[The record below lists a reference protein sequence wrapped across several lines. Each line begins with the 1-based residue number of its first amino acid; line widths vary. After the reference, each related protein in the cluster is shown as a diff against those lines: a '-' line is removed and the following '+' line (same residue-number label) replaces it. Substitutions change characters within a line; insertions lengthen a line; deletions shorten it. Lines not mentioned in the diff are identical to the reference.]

1 MIEIRGLYNT
11 ALCYTSALEEKAAE
25 QIRTVCD
32 QEEFAGCRIRIMPD
46 VHAGKG
52 CTIGTTMTISDKV
65 VPGMVGV
72 DIGCGMETVRL
83 AEREIDFAALDAL
96 IRREVPSGRNVRGG
110 EHLFNAEIDLSEL
123 RCAHSVSLDWAR
135 RSIGT
140 LGGGNHFIEI
150 DRAENG
156 ALYLVVHSG
165 SRYLGTQVCAY
176 YQEQGQ
182 LALRRGAQ
190 ERVNALIAEYR
201 AAGRQREIRSALKEL
216 DGERVKRIPK
226 DLAYVEGELFEDYI
240 HDMHITQRFA
250 ALNRKRDENGETPFA
265 DGEAAGPEET
275 EAPEETEIIEEE
287 YTGVHILAEESEPE
301 AEEPLPE
308 DLPEELIEEQP
319 EEPLPEPEPE
329 EEIAA
334 EPEPAVLP
342 EIDLD
347 ELDFSDLGLT
357 FTKKPAAP
365 VMPAAPEEEPEEEAG
380 ETPEEPAE
388 NEEPL
393 PLEPLYPEEVLP
405 DDEPRRIESADEIL
419 GALLADAAAELLPEE
434 EADKPAPPDAEE
446 PAGEP
451 ADGAAEETADEAP
464 AEPEP
469 EMPEPEEPDGAE
481 DVSEILPAEESFPE
495 EAEEAAEA
503 EEPAEEPEAEEEYEY
518 EEIETRRPV
527 SGGRAFAA
535 VVVTI
540 PMLAVWVLLFGLSL
554 ALGIVVLAIGAALLA
569 AGVYLTGYVFNGAIV
584 RMPDLLLTAGA
595 TLAAFALALLLL
607 WTGISIAVAGCTLT
621 VRLTRSIYRAILYP
635 KKEED
640 ADE

>member
-1 MIEIRGLYNT
+1 MNRKSFMAELRSLL
-11 ALCYTSALEEKAAE
+11 AFLDAAE
-25 QIRTVCD
+25 RDRVLNRYERMFDEAGPEGETTVVRCFGSPVRQVLQI
-32 QEEFAGCRIRIMPD
+32 
-46 VHAGKG
+46 
-52 CTIGTTMTISDKV
+52 
-65 VPGMVGV
+65 
-72 DIGCGMETVRL
+72 
-83 AEREIDFAALDAL
+83 EREY
-96 IRREVPSGRNVRGG
+96 REAV
-110 EHLFNAEIDLSEL
+110 A
-123 RCAHSVSLDWAR
+123 
-135 RSIGT
+135 
-140 LGGGNHFIEI
+140 
-150 DRAENG
+150 
-156 ALYLVVHSG
+156 
-165 SRYLGTQVCAY
+165 
-176 YQEQGQ
+176 
-182 LALRRGAQ
+182 
-190 ERVNALIAEYR
+190 
-201 AAGRQREIRSALKEL
+201 
-216 DGERVKRIPK
+216 
-226 DLAYVEGELFEDYI
+226 
-240 HDMHITQRFA
+240 
-250 ALNRKRDENGETPFA
+250 NGETPFA
-265 DGEAAGPEET
+265 DGEAAGLEET

-287 YTGVHILAEESEPE
+287 YTGAHIRAEESEPE

-308 DLPEELIEEQP
+308 DLPEELIEELP
-319 EEPLPEPEPE
+319 EELPEPEPE

-334 EPEPAVLP
+334 EP

-365 VMPAAPEEEPEEEAG
+365 EEEPEEEAG
-380 ETPEEPAE
+380 ETPDGPAE

-393 PLEPLYPEEVLP
+393 PLKPLYPEEVLP

-419 GALLADAAAELLPEE
+419 DALLADAAAELLPEE

-451 ADGAAEETADEAP
+451 ADVAAEETADEAP

-469 EMPEPEEPDGAE
+469 EMPEPEEPETPDGAE
-481 DVSEILPAEESFPE
+481 DVSELLPAEESFPE
-495 EAEEAAEA
+495 ETEEAAEA

-554 ALGIVVLAIGAALLA
+554 ALGIAVLGIGAALLA

-635 KKEED
+635 KKGED

>member
-1 MIEIRGLYNT
+1 MNRKSFMAELRSLL
-11 ALCYTSALEEKAAE
+11 AFLDAAE
-25 QIRTVCD
+25 RDRVLNRYERMFDEAGPEGETTVVRCFGSPVRQVLQI
-32 QEEFAGCRIRIMPD
+32 
-46 VHAGKG
+46 
-52 CTIGTTMTISDKV
+52 
-65 VPGMVGV
+65 
-72 DIGCGMETVRL
+72 
-83 AEREIDFAALDAL
+83 EREY
-96 IRREVPSGRNVRGG
+96 REAV
-110 EHLFNAEIDLSEL
+110 A
-123 RCAHSVSLDWAR
+123 
-135 RSIGT
+135 
-140 LGGGNHFIEI
+140 
-150 DRAENG
+150 
-156 ALYLVVHSG
+156 
-165 SRYLGTQVCAY
+165 
-176 YQEQGQ
+176 
-182 LALRRGAQ
+182 
-190 ERVNALIAEYR
+190 
-201 AAGRQREIRSALKEL
+201 
-216 DGERVKRIPK
+216 
-226 DLAYVEGELFEDYI
+226 
-240 HDMHITQRFA
+240 
-250 ALNRKRDENGETPFA
+250 NGETPFA

-287 YTGVHILAEESEPE
+287 YTGAHILAEESEPE

-319 EEPLPEPEPE
+319 EELPEPEPE

-365 VMPAAPEEEPEEEAG
+365 VMPAAPEEEPEEETG
-380 ETPEEPAE
+380 ETPDGPAE
-388 NEEPL
+388 DEEPL
-393 PLEPLYPEEVLP
+393 PLEPLYPEEILP

-464 AEPEP
+464 AEPGP
-469 EMPEPEEPDGAE
+469 EMPEPEEPETPDGAE
-481 DVSEILPAEESFPE
+481 DVSENLPAEESFPE
-495 EAEEAAEA
+495 EAEEA

-554 ALGIVVLAIGAALLA
+554 ALGIAVLGIGAALLA

-635 KKEED
+635 KKGED

>member
-1 MIEIRGLYNT
+1 MNRKSFMAELRSLL
-11 ALCYTSALEEKAAE
+11 AFLDAAE
-25 QIRTVCD
+25 RDRVLNRYERMFDEAGPEGETTVVRCFGSPVRQVLQI
-32 QEEFAGCRIRIMPD
+32 
-46 VHAGKG
+46 
-52 CTIGTTMTISDKV
+52 
-65 VPGMVGV
+65 
-72 DIGCGMETVRL
+72 
-83 AEREIDFAALDAL
+83 EREY
-96 IRREVPSGRNVRGG
+96 REAV
-110 EHLFNAEIDLSEL
+110 A
-123 RCAHSVSLDWAR
+123 
-135 RSIGT
+135 
-140 LGGGNHFIEI
+140 
-150 DRAENG
+150 
-156 ALYLVVHSG
+156 
-165 SRYLGTQVCAY
+165 
-176 YQEQGQ
+176 
-182 LALRRGAQ
+182 
-190 ERVNALIAEYR
+190 
-201 AAGRQREIRSALKEL
+201 
-216 DGERVKRIPK
+216 
-226 DLAYVEGELFEDYI
+226 
-240 HDMHITQRFA
+240 
-250 ALNRKRDENGETPFA
+250 NGETPFA

-287 YTGVHILAEESEPE
+287 YTGAHILAEESEPE
-301 AEEPLPE
+301 AEEP
-308 DLPEELIEEQP
+308 LPEELIEEQP

-365 VMPAAPEEEPEEEAG
+365 EEEPEEEAG
-380 ETPEEPAE
+380 ETPDGPAE
-388 NEEPL
+388 DEEPL

-419 GALLADAAAELLPEE
+419 DALLADAAAELLPEE
-434 EADKPAPPDAEE
+434 EADKPAHPDAEE

-469 EMPEPEEPDGAE
+469 EMPEPEEPETPDGAE
-481 DVSEILPAEESFPE
+481 DVSENLPAEESFPE

-554 ALGIVVLAIGAALLA
+554 ALGIAVLGIGAVLLA

-635 KKEED
+635 KKGED

>member
-1 MIEIRGLYNT
+1 
-11 ALCYTSALEEKAAE
+11 
-25 QIRTVCD
+25 
-32 QEEFAGCRIRIMPD
+32 
-46 VHAGKG
+46 
-52 CTIGTTMTISDKV
+52 MTNCNS
-65 VPGMVGV
+65 
-72 DIGCGMETVRL
+72 TN
-83 AEREIDFAALDAL
+83 
-96 IRREVPSGRNVRGG
+96 GR
-110 EHLFNAEIDLSEL
+110 
-123 RCAHSVSLDWAR
+123 CP
-135 RSIGT
+135 T
-140 LGGGNHFIEI
+140 
-150 DRAENG
+150 
-156 ALYLVVHSG
+156 
-165 SRYLGTQVCAY
+165 
-176 YQEQGQ
+176 
-182 LALRRGAQ
+182 
-190 ERVNALIAEYR
+190 
-201 AAGRQREIRSALKEL
+201 
-216 DGERVKRIPK
+216 
-226 DLAYVEGELFEDYI
+226 
-240 HDMHITQRFA
+240 
-250 ALNRKRDENGETPFA
+250 LNRKSFMAELRSLLAFLDAAERDRVLNRYERMFDEAGPEGETTVVRCFGSPVRQVLQIEREYREAVANGETPFA

-287 YTGVHILAEESEPE
+287 YTGAHILAEESEPE

-319 EEPLPEPEPE
+319 EELPEPEPE

-365 VMPAAPEEEPEEEAG
+365 VMPAAPEEEPEEETG
-380 ETPEEPAE
+380 ETPDGPAE
-388 NEEPL
+388 DEEPL
-393 PLEPLYPEEVLP
+393 PLEPLYPEEILP

-469 EMPEPEEPDGAE
+469 EMPEPEEPETPDGAE
-481 DVSEILPAEESFPE
+481 DVSENLPAEESFPE
-495 EAEEAAEA
+495 EAEEA

-554 ALGIVVLAIGAALLA
+554 ALGIAVLGIGAALLA

-584 RMPDLLLTAGA
+584 RMPDILLTAGA

-635 KKEED
+635 KKGED

>member
-1 MIEIRGLYNT
+1 
-11 ALCYTSALEEKAAE
+11 
-25 QIRTVCD
+25 
-32 QEEFAGCRIRIMPD
+32 
-46 VHAGKG
+46 
-52 CTIGTTMTISDKV
+52 MTNCNS
-65 VPGMVGV
+65 
-72 DIGCGMETVRL
+72 TN
-83 AEREIDFAALDAL
+83 
-96 IRREVPSGRNVRGG
+96 GR
-110 EHLFNAEIDLSEL
+110 
-123 RCAHSVSLDWAR
+123 CP
-135 RSIGT
+135 T
-140 LGGGNHFIEI
+140 
-150 DRAENG
+150 
-156 ALYLVVHSG
+156 
-165 SRYLGTQVCAY
+165 
-176 YQEQGQ
+176 
-182 LALRRGAQ
+182 
-190 ERVNALIAEYR
+190 
-201 AAGRQREIRSALKEL
+201 
-216 DGERVKRIPK
+216 
-226 DLAYVEGELFEDYI
+226 
-240 HDMHITQRFA
+240 
-250 ALNRKRDENGETPFA
+250 LNRKSFMAELRSLLAFLDAAERDRVLNRYERMFDEAGPEGETTVVRCFGSPVRQVLQIEREYREAVANGETPFA

-287 YTGVHILAEESEPE
+287 YTGAHIRAEESEPE

-308 DLPEELIEEQP
+308 DLPEELIEE
-319 EEPLPEPEPE
+319 LPEPEPE

-334 EPEPAVLP
+334 EP

-419 GALLADAAAELLPEE
+419 DALLADASAELLPEE

-464 AEPEP
+464 AESEP
-469 EMPEPEEPDGAE
+469 EMPESEEPEEPETPDGAE
-481 DVSEILPAEESFPE
+481 DVSEILPEEESFPE
-495 EAEEAAEA
+495 EEEEAAEA

-540 PMLAVWVLLFGLSL
+540 PMLAVWVLLFGLSF
-554 ALGIVVLAIGAALLA
+554 ALGIAVLGIGAVLLA

-635 KKEED
+635 KKGED

>member
-1 MIEIRGLYNT
+1 MNRKSFMAELRSLL
-11 ALCYTSALEEKAAE
+11 AFLDAAE
-25 QIRTVCD
+25 RDRVLNRYERMFDEAGPEGETTVVRCFGSPVRQVLQI
-32 QEEFAGCRIRIMPD
+32 
-46 VHAGKG
+46 
-52 CTIGTTMTISDKV
+52 
-65 VPGMVGV
+65 
-72 DIGCGMETVRL
+72 
-83 AEREIDFAALDAL
+83 EREY
-96 IRREVPSGRNVRGG
+96 REAV
-110 EHLFNAEIDLSEL
+110 A
-123 RCAHSVSLDWAR
+123 
-135 RSIGT
+135 
-140 LGGGNHFIEI
+140 
-150 DRAENG
+150 
-156 ALYLVVHSG
+156 
-165 SRYLGTQVCAY
+165 
-176 YQEQGQ
+176 
-182 LALRRGAQ
+182 
-190 ERVNALIAEYR
+190 
-201 AAGRQREIRSALKEL
+201 
-216 DGERVKRIPK
+216 
-226 DLAYVEGELFEDYI
+226 
-240 HDMHITQRFA
+240 
-250 ALNRKRDENGETPFA
+250 NGETPFA

-287 YTGVHILAEESEPE
+287 YTGAHIRAEESEPE

-319 EEPLPEPEPE
+319 EELPEPEPE

-334 EPEPAVLP
+334 EP

-419 GALLADAAAELLPEE
+419 DALLADAAAELLPEE

-451 ADGAAEETADEAP
+451 ADVAAEETADEAP

-469 EMPEPEEPDGAE
+469 EMPEPEEPEEPETPDGAE
-481 DVSEILPAEESFPE
+481 DVSEILPEEESFPE

-554 ALGIVVLAIGAALLA
+554 ALGIAVLGIGAALLA

-635 KKEED
+635 KKGED

>member
-1 MIEIRGLYNT
+1 
-11 ALCYTSALEEKAAE
+11 
-25 QIRTVCD
+25 
-32 QEEFAGCRIRIMPD
+32 
-46 VHAGKG
+46 
-52 CTIGTTMTISDKV
+52 MTNCNS
-65 VPGMVGV
+65 
-72 DIGCGMETVRL
+72 TN
-83 AEREIDFAALDAL
+83 
-96 IRREVPSGRNVRGG
+96 GR
-110 EHLFNAEIDLSEL
+110 
-123 RCAHSVSLDWAR
+123 CP
-135 RSIGT
+135 T
-140 LGGGNHFIEI
+140 
-150 DRAENG
+150 
-156 ALYLVVHSG
+156 
-165 SRYLGTQVCAY
+165 
-176 YQEQGQ
+176 
-182 LALRRGAQ
+182 
-190 ERVNALIAEYR
+190 
-201 AAGRQREIRSALKEL
+201 
-216 DGERVKRIPK
+216 
-226 DLAYVEGELFEDYI
+226 
-240 HDMHITQRFA
+240 
-250 ALNRKRDENGETPFA
+250 LNRKSFMAELRSLLAFLDAAERDRVLNRYERMFDEAGPEGETTVVRCFGSPVRQVLQIEREYREAVANGETPFA

-287 YTGVHILAEESEPE
+287 YTGAHIRAEESEPE

-308 DLPEELIEEQP
+308 DLPEELIEELP
-319 EEPLPEPEPE
+319 EELPEPEPE

-334 EPEPAVLP
+334 EP

-380 ETPEEPAE
+380 ETPDGPAE
-388 NEEPL
+388 DEEPL
-393 PLEPLYPEEVLP
+393 PLEPLHPEEV
-405 DDEPRRIESADEIL
+405 
-419 GALLADAAAELLPEE
+419 LPEE
-434 EADKPAPPDAEE
+434 EADKPAHPDAEEPAGE

>member
-1 MIEIRGLYNT
+1 MAELRSLL
-11 ALCYTSALEEKAAE
+11 AFLDAAE
-25 QIRTVCD
+25 RDRVLNRYERMFDEAGPEGETTVVRCFGSPVRQVLQI
-32 QEEFAGCRIRIMPD
+32 
-46 VHAGKG
+46 
-52 CTIGTTMTISDKV
+52 
-65 VPGMVGV
+65 
-72 DIGCGMETVRL
+72 
-83 AEREIDFAALDAL
+83 EREY
-96 IRREVPSGRNVRGG
+96 REAV
-110 EHLFNAEIDLSEL
+110 A
-123 RCAHSVSLDWAR
+123 
-135 RSIGT
+135 
-140 LGGGNHFIEI
+140 
-150 DRAENG
+150 
-156 ALYLVVHSG
+156 
-165 SRYLGTQVCAY
+165 
-176 YQEQGQ
+176 
-182 LALRRGAQ
+182 
-190 ERVNALIAEYR
+190 
-201 AAGRQREIRSALKEL
+201 
-216 DGERVKRIPK
+216 
-226 DLAYVEGELFEDYI
+226 
-240 HDMHITQRFA
+240 
-250 ALNRKRDENGETPFA
+250 NGETPFA

-287 YTGVHILAEESEPE
+287 YTGAHIRAEESEPE

-308 DLPEELIEEQP
+308 DLPEELIEELP
-319 EEPLPEPEPE
+319 EELPEPEPE

-365 VMPAAPEEEPEEEAG
+365 EEEPEEEAG
-380 ETPEEPAE
+380 ETPDGPAE
-388 NEEPL
+388 DEEPL

-419 GALLADAAAELLPEE
+419 DALLADAAAELLPEE
-434 EADKPAPPDAEE
+434 EADKPAHPDAEE

-469 EMPEPEEPDGAE
+469 EMPEPEEPETPDGAE
-481 DVSEILPAEESFPE
+481 DVSENLPAEESFPE

-554 ALGIVVLAIGAALLA
+554 ALGIAVLGIGAVLLA

-635 KKEED
+635 KKGED

>member
-1 MIEIRGLYNT
+1 
-11 ALCYTSALEEKAAE
+11 
-25 QIRTVCD
+25 
-32 QEEFAGCRIRIMPD
+32 
-46 VHAGKG
+46 
-52 CTIGTTMTISDKV
+52 MTNCNS
-65 VPGMVGV
+65 
-72 DIGCGMETVRL
+72 TN
-83 AEREIDFAALDAL
+83 
-96 IRREVPSGRNVRGG
+96 GR
-110 EHLFNAEIDLSEL
+110 
-123 RCAHSVSLDWAR
+123 CP
-135 RSIGT
+135 T
-140 LGGGNHFIEI
+140 
-150 DRAENG
+150 
-156 ALYLVVHSG
+156 
-165 SRYLGTQVCAY
+165 
-176 YQEQGQ
+176 
-182 LALRRGAQ
+182 
-190 ERVNALIAEYR
+190 
-201 AAGRQREIRSALKEL
+201 
-216 DGERVKRIPK
+216 
-226 DLAYVEGELFEDYI
+226 
-240 HDMHITQRFA
+240 
-250 ALNRKRDENGETPFA
+250 LNRKSFMAELRSLLAFLDAAERDRVLNRYERMFDEAGPEGETTVVRCFGSPVRQVLQIEREYREAVANGETPFA

-287 YTGVHILAEESEPE
+287 YTGAHIRAEESEPE

-308 DLPEELIEEQP
+308 DLPEELIEELP
-319 EEPLPEPEPE
+319 EELPEPEPE

-334 EPEPAVLP
+334 EP

-393 PLEPLYPEEVLP
+393 PLEPQYPEEVLP

-419 GALLADAAAELLPEE
+419 DALLADAAAELLPEE
-434 EADKPAPPDAEE
+434 EADKPAPLDAEE

-464 AEPEP
+464 AELEP
-469 EMPEPEEPDGAE
+469 EMPEPEEPETPDGAE
-481 DVSEILPAEESFPE
+481 DVSEIPPAEESFPE
-495 EAEEAAEA
+495 EEKEAAEA

-554 ALGIVVLAIGAALLA
+554 ALGIAVLGIGAALLA

-635 KKEED
+635 KKGED

>member
-1 MIEIRGLYNT
+1 MNRKSFMAELRSLL
-11 ALCYTSALEEKAAE
+11 AFLDAAE
-25 QIRTVCD
+25 RDRVLNRYERMFDEAGPEGETTVVRCFGSPVRQVLQI
-32 QEEFAGCRIRIMPD
+32 
-46 VHAGKG
+46 
-52 CTIGTTMTISDKV
+52 
-65 VPGMVGV
+65 
-72 DIGCGMETVRL
+72 
-83 AEREIDFAALDAL
+83 EREY
-96 IRREVPSGRNVRGG
+96 REAV
-110 EHLFNAEIDLSEL
+110 A
-123 RCAHSVSLDWAR
+123 
-135 RSIGT
+135 
-140 LGGGNHFIEI
+140 
-150 DRAENG
+150 
-156 ALYLVVHSG
+156 
-165 SRYLGTQVCAY
+165 
-176 YQEQGQ
+176 
-182 LALRRGAQ
+182 
-190 ERVNALIAEYR
+190 
-201 AAGRQREIRSALKEL
+201 
-216 DGERVKRIPK
+216 
-226 DLAYVEGELFEDYI
+226 
-240 HDMHITQRFA
+240 
-250 ALNRKRDENGETPFA
+250 NGETPFA

-287 YTGVHILAEESEPE
+287 YTGAHIRAEESEPE

-334 EPEPAVLP
+334 EPE
-342 EIDLD
+342 INLD

-365 VMPAAPEEEPEEEAG
+365 VMPVAPEEEPEEEAG

-405 DDEPRRIESADEIL
+405 
-419 GALLADAAAELLPEE
+419 EE

-451 ADGAAEETADEAP
+451 ADVAAEETADEAP

-469 EMPEPEEPDGAE
+469 EMPEPEEPEELEEPETPDGAE
-481 DVSEILPAEESFPE
+481 DVSELLPAEESFPE
-495 EAEEAAEA
+495 ETEEATEA

-554 ALGIVVLAIGAALLA
+554 ALGIAVLGIGAVLLA

-635 KKEED
+635 KKGED

>member
-1 MIEIRGLYNT
+1 MNRKSFMAELRSLL
-11 ALCYTSALEEKAAE
+11 AFLDAAE
-25 QIRTVCD
+25 RDRVLNRYERMFDEAGPEGETTVVRCFGSPVRQVLQI
-32 QEEFAGCRIRIMPD
+32 
-46 VHAGKG
+46 
-52 CTIGTTMTISDKV
+52 
-65 VPGMVGV
+65 
-72 DIGCGMETVRL
+72 
-83 AEREIDFAALDAL
+83 EREY
-96 IRREVPSGRNVRGG
+96 REAV
-110 EHLFNAEIDLSEL
+110 A
-123 RCAHSVSLDWAR
+123 
-135 RSIGT
+135 
-140 LGGGNHFIEI
+140 
-150 DRAENG
+150 
-156 ALYLVVHSG
+156 
-165 SRYLGTQVCAY
+165 
-176 YQEQGQ
+176 
-182 LALRRGAQ
+182 
-190 ERVNALIAEYR
+190 
-201 AAGRQREIRSALKEL
+201 
-216 DGERVKRIPK
+216 
-226 DLAYVEGELFEDYI
+226 
-240 HDMHITQRFA
+240 
-250 ALNRKRDENGETPFA
+250 NGETPFA

-319 EEPLPEPEPE
+319 EELLP
-329 EEIAA
+329 

-357 FTKKPAAP
+357 FTKKSAAP
-365 VMPAAPEEEPEEEAG
+365 VMPAAPEEEPEEDAG
-380 ETPEEPAE
+380 ETPDGPAE
-388 NEEPL
+388 DEEPL
-393 PLEPLYPEEVLP
+393 PLEPLYPEEALP

-419 GALLADAAAELLPEE
+419 AALLADAAAELLPEE
-434 EADKPAPPDAEE
+434 EADKPAHPDAEE

-451 ADGAAEETADEAP
+451 ADGAAKETADEAP

-469 EMPEPEEPDGAE
+469 EMPEPEEPETPDGAE
-481 DVSEILPAEESFPE
+481 DVSEILPEEESFPE
-495 EAEEAAEA
+495 ETEESAEA

-518 EEIETRRPV
+518 EEIEPRRPV

-554 ALGIVVLAIGAALLA
+554 ALGIAVLGIGAALLA

-635 KKEED
+635 KKGED

>member
-1 MIEIRGLYNT
+1 MNRKSFMAELRSLL
-11 ALCYTSALEEKAAE
+11 AFLDAAE
-25 QIRTVCD
+25 RDRVLNRYERMFDEAGPEGETTVVRCFGSPVRQVLQI
-32 QEEFAGCRIRIMPD
+32 
-46 VHAGKG
+46 
-52 CTIGTTMTISDKV
+52 
-65 VPGMVGV
+65 
-72 DIGCGMETVRL
+72 
-83 AEREIDFAALDAL
+83 EREY
-96 IRREVPSGRNVRGG
+96 REAV
-110 EHLFNAEIDLSEL
+110 A
-123 RCAHSVSLDWAR
+123 
-135 RSIGT
+135 
-140 LGGGNHFIEI
+140 
-150 DRAENG
+150 
-156 ALYLVVHSG
+156 
-165 SRYLGTQVCAY
+165 
-176 YQEQGQ
+176 
-182 LALRRGAQ
+182 
-190 ERVNALIAEYR
+190 
-201 AAGRQREIRSALKEL
+201 
-216 DGERVKRIPK
+216 
-226 DLAYVEGELFEDYI
+226 
-240 HDMHITQRFA
+240 
-250 ALNRKRDENGETPFA
+250 NGETPFA

-287 YTGVHILAEESEPE
+287 YTGAHIRAEESEPE

>member
-1 MIEIRGLYNT
+1 
-11 ALCYTSALEEKAAE
+11 
-25 QIRTVCD
+25 
-32 QEEFAGCRIRIMPD
+32 
-46 VHAGKG
+46 
-52 CTIGTTMTISDKV
+52 MTNCNS
-65 VPGMVGV
+65 
-72 DIGCGMETVRL
+72 TN
-83 AEREIDFAALDAL
+83 
-96 IRREVPSGRNVRGG
+96 GR
-110 EHLFNAEIDLSEL
+110 
-123 RCAHSVSLDWAR
+123 CP
-135 RSIGT
+135 T
-140 LGGGNHFIEI
+140 
-150 DRAENG
+150 
-156 ALYLVVHSG
+156 
-165 SRYLGTQVCAY
+165 
-176 YQEQGQ
+176 
-182 LALRRGAQ
+182 
-190 ERVNALIAEYR
+190 
-201 AAGRQREIRSALKEL
+201 
-216 DGERVKRIPK
+216 
-226 DLAYVEGELFEDYI
+226 
-240 HDMHITQRFA
+240 
-250 ALNRKRDENGETPFA
+250 LNRKSFMAELRSLLAFLDAAERDRVLNRYERMFDEAGPEGETTVVRCFGSPVRQVLQIEREYREAVANGETPFA

-287 YTGVHILAEESEPE
+287 YTGVHIRAEESEPGT
-301 AEEPLPE
+301 EEPLP
-308 DLPEELIEEQP
+308 DELIEEQP
-319 EEPLPEPEPE
+319 EELLPEPEPE

-334 EPEPAVLP
+334 EP

-380 ETPEEPAE
+380 ETPDGPAE
-388 NEEPL
+388 DEEPL

-405 DDEPRRIESADEIL
+405 
-419 GALLADAAAELLPEE
+419 EE
-434 EADKPAPPDAEE
+434 EADKPAHPDAEE

-451 ADGAAEETADEAP
+451 ADVAAEETADEAP

-469 EMPEPEEPDGAE
+469 EMPEPEEPEEPETPDGAE
-481 DVSEILPAEESFPE
+481 DVSEILPEEESFPE

-554 ALGIVVLAIGAALLA
+554 ALGIAVLGIGAALLA

-635 KKEED
+635 KKGED

>member
-1 MIEIRGLYNT
+1 MNRKSFMAELRSLL
-11 ALCYTSALEEKAAE
+11 AFLDAAE
-25 QIRTVCD
+25 RDRVLNRYERMFDEAGPEGETTVVRCFGSPVRQVLQI
-32 QEEFAGCRIRIMPD
+32 
-46 VHAGKG
+46 
-52 CTIGTTMTISDKV
+52 
-65 VPGMVGV
+65 
-72 DIGCGMETVRL
+72 
-83 AEREIDFAALDAL
+83 EREY
-96 IRREVPSGRNVRGG
+96 REAV
-110 EHLFNAEIDLSEL
+110 A
-123 RCAHSVSLDWAR
+123 
-135 RSIGT
+135 
-140 LGGGNHFIEI
+140 
-150 DRAENG
+150 
-156 ALYLVVHSG
+156 
-165 SRYLGTQVCAY
+165 
-176 YQEQGQ
+176 
-182 LALRRGAQ
+182 
-190 ERVNALIAEYR
+190 
-201 AAGRQREIRSALKEL
+201 
-216 DGERVKRIPK
+216 
-226 DLAYVEGELFEDYI
+226 
-240 HDMHITQRFA
+240 
-250 ALNRKRDENGETPFA
+250 NGETPFA

-287 YTGVHILAEESEPE
+287 YTGAHIRAEESEPE

-319 EEPLPEPEPE
+319 EELLPEPEPE

-334 EPEPAVLP
+334 EP

-365 VMPAAPEEEPEEEAG
+365 VMPAVPEEEPEEEAG
-380 ETPEEPAE
+380 ETPDGPAKD
-388 NEEPL
+388 EEPL

-419 GALLADAAAELLPEE
+419 DALLADAAAELLPEE

-451 ADGAAEETADEAP
+451 ADVAAEETADEAP

-469 EMPEPEEPDGAE
+469 EMPEPEEPETPDGAE
-481 DVSEILPAEESFPE
+481 DVSENLPAAESFPE
-495 EAEEAAEA
+495 EEEEAVEA

-554 ALGIVVLAIGAALLA
+554 ALGIAVLGIGAALLA

-584 RMPDLLLTAGA
+584 RMPDLLLTAGT

-635 KKEED
+635 KKGED

>member
-1 MIEIRGLYNT
+1 MNRKSFMAELRSLL
-11 ALCYTSALEEKAAE
+11 AFLDAAE
-25 QIRTVCD
+25 RDRVLNRYERMFDEAGPEGETTVVRCFGSPVRQVLQI
-32 QEEFAGCRIRIMPD
+32 
-46 VHAGKG
+46 
-52 CTIGTTMTISDKV
+52 
-65 VPGMVGV
+65 
-72 DIGCGMETVRL
+72 
-83 AEREIDFAALDAL
+83 EREY
-96 IRREVPSGRNVRGG
+96 REAV
-110 EHLFNAEIDLSEL
+110 A
-123 RCAHSVSLDWAR
+123 
-135 RSIGT
+135 
-140 LGGGNHFIEI
+140 
-150 DRAENG
+150 
-156 ALYLVVHSG
+156 
-165 SRYLGTQVCAY
+165 
-176 YQEQGQ
+176 
-182 LALRRGAQ
+182 
-190 ERVNALIAEYR
+190 
-201 AAGRQREIRSALKEL
+201 
-216 DGERVKRIPK
+216 
-226 DLAYVEGELFEDYI
+226 
-240 HDMHITQRFA
+240 
-250 ALNRKRDENGETPFA
+250 NGETPFA

-287 YTGVHILAEESEPE
+287 YTGVHIRAEESEPGT
-301 AEEPLPE
+301 EEPLP
-308 DLPEELIEEQP
+308 DELIEEQP
-319 EEPLPEPEPE
+319 EE
-329 EEIAA
+329 EIAA
-334 EPEPAVLP
+334 EP

-405 DDEPRRIESADEIL
+405 
-419 GALLADAAAELLPEE
+419 EE

-469 EMPEPEEPDGAE
+469 EMPEPEEPEEPETPDGAE
-481 DVSEILPAEESFPE
+481 DVSEILPEEESFPE

-554 ALGIVVLAIGAALLA
+554 ALGIAVLGIGAALLA

-635 KKEED
+635 KKGED

>member
-1 MIEIRGLYNT
+1 
-11 ALCYTSALEEKAAE
+11 
-25 QIRTVCD
+25 
-32 QEEFAGCRIRIMPD
+32 
-46 VHAGKG
+46 
-52 CTIGTTMTISDKV
+52 MTNCNS
-65 VPGMVGV
+65 
-72 DIGCGMETVRL
+72 TN
-83 AEREIDFAALDAL
+83 
-96 IRREVPSGRNVRGG
+96 GR
-110 EHLFNAEIDLSEL
+110 
-123 RCAHSVSLDWAR
+123 CP
-135 RSIGT
+135 T
-140 LGGGNHFIEI
+140 
-150 DRAENG
+150 
-156 ALYLVVHSG
+156 
-165 SRYLGTQVCAY
+165 
-176 YQEQGQ
+176 
-182 LALRRGAQ
+182 
-190 ERVNALIAEYR
+190 
-201 AAGRQREIRSALKEL
+201 
-216 DGERVKRIPK
+216 
-226 DLAYVEGELFEDYI
+226 
-240 HDMHITQRFA
+240 
-250 ALNRKRDENGETPFA
+250 LNRKSFMAELRSLLAFLDAAERDRVLNRYERMFDEAGPEGETTVVRCFGSPVRQVLQIEREYREAVANGETPFA

>member
-1 MIEIRGLYNT
+1 MNRKSFMAELRSLL
-11 ALCYTSALEEKAAE
+11 AFLDAAE
-25 QIRTVCD
+25 RDRVLNRYERMFDEAGPEGETTVVRCFGSPVRQVLQI
-32 QEEFAGCRIRIMPD
+32 
-46 VHAGKG
+46 
-52 CTIGTTMTISDKV
+52 
-65 VPGMVGV
+65 
-72 DIGCGMETVRL
+72 
-83 AEREIDFAALDAL
+83 EREY
-96 IRREVPSGRNVRGG
+96 REAV
-110 EHLFNAEIDLSEL
+110 A
-123 RCAHSVSLDWAR
+123 
-135 RSIGT
+135 
-140 LGGGNHFIEI
+140 
-150 DRAENG
+150 
-156 ALYLVVHSG
+156 
-165 SRYLGTQVCAY
+165 
-176 YQEQGQ
+176 
-182 LALRRGAQ
+182 
-190 ERVNALIAEYR
+190 
-201 AAGRQREIRSALKEL
+201 
-216 DGERVKRIPK
+216 
-226 DLAYVEGELFEDYI
+226 
-240 HDMHITQRFA
+240 
-250 ALNRKRDENGETPFA
+250 NGETPFA

-308 DLPEELIEEQP
+308 DLLEELIEEQP
-319 EEPLPEPEPE
+319 EELPEPEPE

-365 VMPAAPEEEPEEEAG
+365 VMPAAPEEEPEEETG
-380 ETPEEPAE
+380 ETPDGPAE
-388 NEEPL
+388 DEEPL
-393 PLEPLYPEEVLP
+393 PLEPLYPEEILP

-469 EMPEPEEPDGAE
+469 EMPEPEEPETPDGAE
-481 DVSEILPAEESFPE
+481 DVSENLPAEESFPE
-495 EAEEAAEA
+495 EAEEA

-554 ALGIVVLAIGAALLA
+554 ALGIAVLGIGAALLA

-635 KKEED
+635 KKGED

>member
-1 MIEIRGLYNT
+1 MAELRSLL
-11 ALCYTSALEEKAAE
+11 AFLDAAE
-25 QIRTVCD
+25 RDRVLNRYERMFDEAGPEGETTVVRCFGSPVRQVLQI
-32 QEEFAGCRIRIMPD
+32 
-46 VHAGKG
+46 
-52 CTIGTTMTISDKV
+52 
-65 VPGMVGV
+65 
-72 DIGCGMETVRL
+72 
-83 AEREIDFAALDAL
+83 EREY
-96 IRREVPSGRNVRGG
+96 REAV
-110 EHLFNAEIDLSEL
+110 A
-123 RCAHSVSLDWAR
+123 
-135 RSIGT
+135 
-140 LGGGNHFIEI
+140 
-150 DRAENG
+150 
-156 ALYLVVHSG
+156 
-165 SRYLGTQVCAY
+165 
-176 YQEQGQ
+176 
-182 LALRRGAQ
+182 
-190 ERVNALIAEYR
+190 
-201 AAGRQREIRSALKEL
+201 
-216 DGERVKRIPK
+216 
-226 DLAYVEGELFEDYI
+226 
-240 HDMHITQRFA
+240 
-250 ALNRKRDENGETPFA
+250 NGETPFA
-265 DGEAAGPEET
+265 DGEAAGPKET

-287 YTGVHILAEESEPE
+287 YTGAHIRAEESEPE

-308 DLPEELIEEQP
+308 DLPEELIEELP
-319 EEPLPEPEPE
+319 EELPEPEPE

-334 EPEPAVLP
+334 EP

-380 ETPEEPAE
+380 ETPDGPAE

-419 GALLADAAAELLPEE
+419 DALLADAAAELLPEE
-434 EADKPAPPDAEE
+434 EADKPAHPDAEE

-469 EMPEPEEPDGAE
+469 EMPEPEEPETPDSAE

-554 ALGIVVLAIGAALLA
+554 ALGITVLGIGAALLA
-569 AGVYLTGYVFNGAIV
+569 AGVYLTGYVVNGAIV
-584 RMPDLLLTAGA
+584 RMPDLLLTAGT

-635 KKEED
+635 KKGED

>member
-1 MIEIRGLYNT
+1 
-11 ALCYTSALEEKAAE
+11 
-25 QIRTVCD
+25 
-32 QEEFAGCRIRIMPD
+32 
-46 VHAGKG
+46 
-52 CTIGTTMTISDKV
+52 MTNCNS
-65 VPGMVGV
+65 
-72 DIGCGMETVRL
+72 TN
-83 AEREIDFAALDAL
+83 
-96 IRREVPSGRNVRGG
+96 GR
-110 EHLFNAEIDLSEL
+110 
-123 RCAHSVSLDWAR
+123 CP
-135 RSIGT
+135 T
-140 LGGGNHFIEI
+140 
-150 DRAENG
+150 
-156 ALYLVVHSG
+156 
-165 SRYLGTQVCAY
+165 
-176 YQEQGQ
+176 
-182 LALRRGAQ
+182 
-190 ERVNALIAEYR
+190 
-201 AAGRQREIRSALKEL
+201 
-216 DGERVKRIPK
+216 
-226 DLAYVEGELFEDYI
+226 
-240 HDMHITQRFA
+240 
-250 ALNRKRDENGETPFA
+250 LNRKSFMAELRSLLAFLDAAERDRVLNRYERMFDEAGPEGETTVVRCFGSPVRQVLQIEREYREAVANGETPFA

-287 YTGVHILAEESEPE
+287 YTGAHIRAEESEPE

-308 DLPEELIEEQP
+308 DLPEELIEELP
-319 EEPLPEPEPE
+319 EELPEPEPE

-334 EPEPAVLP
+334 EP

-419 GALLADAAAELLPEE
+419 DALLADAAAELLPEE

-451 ADGAAEETADEAP
+451 ADVAAEETADEAP

-469 EMPEPEEPDGAE
+469 EMPEPEEPEEPETPDGAE

-554 ALGIVVLAIGAALLA
+554 ALGIAVLAIGAALLA

-584 RMPDLLLTAGA
+584 RMPDLLLTAGT

-635 KKEED
+635 KKGED

>member
-1 MIEIRGLYNT
+1 
-11 ALCYTSALEEKAAE
+11 
-25 QIRTVCD
+25 
-32 QEEFAGCRIRIMPD
+32 
-46 VHAGKG
+46 
-52 CTIGTTMTISDKV
+52 MTNCNS
-65 VPGMVGV
+65 
-72 DIGCGMETVRL
+72 TN
-83 AEREIDFAALDAL
+83 
-96 IRREVPSGRNVRGG
+96 GR
-110 EHLFNAEIDLSEL
+110 
-123 RCAHSVSLDWAR
+123 CP
-135 RSIGT
+135 T
-140 LGGGNHFIEI
+140 
-150 DRAENG
+150 
-156 ALYLVVHSG
+156 
-165 SRYLGTQVCAY
+165 
-176 YQEQGQ
+176 
-182 LALRRGAQ
+182 
-190 ERVNALIAEYR
+190 
-201 AAGRQREIRSALKEL
+201 
-216 DGERVKRIPK
+216 
-226 DLAYVEGELFEDYI
+226 
-240 HDMHITQRFA
+240 
-250 ALNRKRDENGETPFA
+250 LNRKSFMAELRSLLAFLDAAERDRVLNRYERMFDEAGPEGETTVVRCFGSPVRQVLQIEREYREAVANGETPFA

-287 YTGVHILAEESEPE
+287 YTGAHILAEESEPE
-301 AEEPLPE
+301 AEEP
-308 DLPEELIEEQP
+308 LPEELIEEQP

-365 VMPAAPEEEPEEEAG
+365 VMPAAPEEEPEEEADD
-380 ETPEEPAE
+380 TPDGPAKD
-388 NEEPL
+388 EEPL
-393 PLEPLYPEEVLP
+393 PLEPLYPEE
-405 DDEPRRIESADEIL
+405 
-419 GALLADAAAELLPEE
+419 LLPEE
-434 EADKPAPPDAEE
+434 EADQPAPPDAEE

-451 ADGAAEETADEAP
+451 ADVAAEETADEAP

-469 EMPEPEEPDGAE
+469 EMPEPEEPETPDGAE
-481 DVSEILPAEESFPE
+481 DVSEILPEEESFPE

-540 PMLAVWVLLFGLSL
+540 PMLAVWVPLFGLSL
-554 ALGIVVLAIGAALLA
+554 ALGIAVLGIGAALLA

-635 KKEED
+635 KKGED

>member
-1 MIEIRGLYNT
+1 
-11 ALCYTSALEEKAAE
+11 
-25 QIRTVCD
+25 
-32 QEEFAGCRIRIMPD
+32 
-46 VHAGKG
+46 
-52 CTIGTTMTISDKV
+52 MTNCNS
-65 VPGMVGV
+65 
-72 DIGCGMETVRL
+72 TN
-83 AEREIDFAALDAL
+83 
-96 IRREVPSGRNVRGG
+96 GR
-110 EHLFNAEIDLSEL
+110 
-123 RCAHSVSLDWAR
+123 CP
-135 RSIGT
+135 T
-140 LGGGNHFIEI
+140 
-150 DRAENG
+150 
-156 ALYLVVHSG
+156 
-165 SRYLGTQVCAY
+165 
-176 YQEQGQ
+176 
-182 LALRRGAQ
+182 
-190 ERVNALIAEYR
+190 
-201 AAGRQREIRSALKEL
+201 
-216 DGERVKRIPK
+216 
-226 DLAYVEGELFEDYI
+226 
-240 HDMHITQRFA
+240 
-250 ALNRKRDENGETPFA
+250 LNRKSFMAELRSLLAFLDAAERDRVLNRYERMFDEAGPEGETTVVRCFGSPVRQVLQIEREYREAVANGETPFA

-287 YTGVHILAEESEPE
+287 YTGAHIRAEESEPE

-308 DLPEELIEEQP
+308 DLPEELIEELP
-319 EEPLPEPEPE
+319 EELPEPEPE

-357 FTKKPAAP
+357 FTKI
-365 VMPAAPEEEPEEEAG
+365 PAAPEEEPEEEAD
-380 ETPEEPAE
+380 ETPDGPAE

-393 PLEPLYPEEVLP
+393 PLEPLYSEEV
-405 DDEPRRIESADEIL
+405 
-419 GALLADAAAELLPEE
+419 LPEE

-451 ADGAAEETADEAP
+451 ADVAAEETADEAP

-469 EMPEPEEPDGAE
+469 EMPEPEEPEEPETPDGAE
-481 DVSEILPAEESFPE
+481 DVSEILPEEESFPE

-554 ALGIVVLAIGAALLA
+554 ALGIAVLGIGAALLA

-607 WTGISIAVAGCTLT
+607 WTGISIAVAGCTIT

-635 KKEED
+635 KKGED

>member
-1 MIEIRGLYNT
+1 MNRKSFMAELRSLL
-11 ALCYTSALEEKAAE
+11 AFLDAAE
-25 QIRTVCD
+25 RDRVLNRYERMFDEAGPEGETTVVRCFGSPVRQVLQI
-32 QEEFAGCRIRIMPD
+32 
-46 VHAGKG
+46 
-52 CTIGTTMTISDKV
+52 
-65 VPGMVGV
+65 
-72 DIGCGMETVRL
+72 
-83 AEREIDFAALDAL
+83 EREY
-96 IRREVPSGRNVRGG
+96 REAV
-110 EHLFNAEIDLSEL
+110 A
-123 RCAHSVSLDWAR
+123 
-135 RSIGT
+135 
-140 LGGGNHFIEI
+140 
-150 DRAENG
+150 
-156 ALYLVVHSG
+156 
-165 SRYLGTQVCAY
+165 
-176 YQEQGQ
+176 
-182 LALRRGAQ
+182 
-190 ERVNALIAEYR
+190 
-201 AAGRQREIRSALKEL
+201 
-216 DGERVKRIPK
+216 
-226 DLAYVEGELFEDYI
+226 
-240 HDMHITQRFA
+240 
-250 ALNRKRDENGETPFA
+250 NGETPFA

-287 YTGVHILAEESEPE
+287 YTGAHIRAEESEPE
-301 AEEPLPE
+301 AEEPLQE

-319 EEPLPEPEPE
+319 EELPEPEPE

-380 ETPEEPAE
+380 EMPEEPAE
-388 NEEPL
+388 DEEPL

-405 DDEPRRIESADEIL
+405 
-419 GALLADAAAELLPEE
+419 EE
-434 EADKPAPPDAEE
+434 EADKPAHPDAEE

-469 EMPEPEEPDGAE
+469 EMPEPETEPEEPETPDGAE

-554 ALGIVVLAIGAALLA
+554 ALGIAVLGIGAALLA

-635 KKEED
+635 KKGED

>member
-1 MIEIRGLYNT
+1 
-11 ALCYTSALEEKAAE
+11 
-25 QIRTVCD
+25 
-32 QEEFAGCRIRIMPD
+32 
-46 VHAGKG
+46 
-52 CTIGTTMTISDKV
+52 MTNCNS
-65 VPGMVGV
+65 
-72 DIGCGMETVRL
+72 TN
-83 AEREIDFAALDAL
+83 
-96 IRREVPSGRNVRGG
+96 GR
-110 EHLFNAEIDLSEL
+110 
-123 RCAHSVSLDWAR
+123 CP
-135 RSIGT
+135 T
-140 LGGGNHFIEI
+140 
-150 DRAENG
+150 
-156 ALYLVVHSG
+156 
-165 SRYLGTQVCAY
+165 
-176 YQEQGQ
+176 
-182 LALRRGAQ
+182 
-190 ERVNALIAEYR
+190 
-201 AAGRQREIRSALKEL
+201 
-216 DGERVKRIPK
+216 
-226 DLAYVEGELFEDYI
+226 
-240 HDMHITQRFA
+240 
-250 ALNRKRDENGETPFA
+250 LNRKSFMAELRSLLAFLDAAERDRVLNRYERMFDEAGPEGETTVVRCFGSPVRQVLQIEREYREAVANGETPFA

-319 EEPLPEPEPE
+319 EELPEPEPE

-365 VMPAAPEEEPEEEAG
+365 VMPAAPEEEPEEETG
-380 ETPEEPAE
+380 ETPDGPAE
-388 NEEPL
+388 DEEPL
-393 PLEPLYPEEVLP
+393 PLEPLYPEEILP

-469 EMPEPEEPDGAE
+469 EMPEPEEPETPDGAE
-481 DVSEILPAEESFPE
+481 DVSENLPAEESFPE
-495 EAEEAAEA
+495 EAEEA

-554 ALGIVVLAIGAALLA
+554 ALGIAVLGIGAALLA

-635 KKEED
+635 KKGED

>member
-1 MIEIRGLYNT
+1 MNRKSFMAELRSLL
-11 ALCYTSALEEKAAE
+11 AFLDAAE
-25 QIRTVCD
+25 RDRVLNRYERMFDEAGPEGETTVVRCFGSPVRQVLQI
-32 QEEFAGCRIRIMPD
+32 
-46 VHAGKG
+46 
-52 CTIGTTMTISDKV
+52 
-65 VPGMVGV
+65 
-72 DIGCGMETVRL
+72 
-83 AEREIDFAALDAL
+83 EREY
-96 IRREVPSGRNVRGG
+96 REAV
-110 EHLFNAEIDLSEL
+110 A
-123 RCAHSVSLDWAR
+123 
-135 RSIGT
+135 
-140 LGGGNHFIEI
+140 
-150 DRAENG
+150 
-156 ALYLVVHSG
+156 
-165 SRYLGTQVCAY
+165 
-176 YQEQGQ
+176 
-182 LALRRGAQ
+182 
-190 ERVNALIAEYR
+190 
-201 AAGRQREIRSALKEL
+201 
-216 DGERVKRIPK
+216 
-226 DLAYVEGELFEDYI
+226 
-240 HDMHITQRFA
+240 
-250 ALNRKRDENGETPFA
+250 NGETPFA

-287 YTGVHILAEESEPE
+287 YTGAHIRAEESEPE

-308 DLPEELIEEQP
+308 DLPEELIEE
-319 EEPLPEPEPE
+319 LPEPEPE

-334 EPEPAVLP
+334 EP

-419 GALLADAAAELLPEE
+419 DALLADAAAELLPEE
-434 EADKPAPPDAEE
+434 EADKPAHPDAEE

-464 AEPEP
+464 AESEP
-469 EMPEPEEPDGAE
+469 EMPEPETEPEEPETPDGAE
-481 DVSEILPAEESFPE
+481 DVSETLPAEESFPE

-503 EEPAEEPEAEEEYEY
+503 EEPAEEPEVEEEYEY

-554 ALGIVVLAIGAALLA
+554 ALGIAVLGIGAALLA

-635 KKEED
+635 KKGED

>member
-1 MIEIRGLYNT
+1 MAELRSLL
-11 ALCYTSALEEKAAE
+11 AFLDAAE
-25 QIRTVCD
+25 RDRVLNRYERMFDEAGPEGETTVVRCFGSPVRQVLQI
-32 QEEFAGCRIRIMPD
+32 
-46 VHAGKG
+46 
-52 CTIGTTMTISDKV
+52 
-65 VPGMVGV
+65 
-72 DIGCGMETVRL
+72 
-83 AEREIDFAALDAL
+83 EREY
-96 IRREVPSGRNVRGG
+96 REAV
-110 EHLFNAEIDLSEL
+110 A
-123 RCAHSVSLDWAR
+123 
-135 RSIGT
+135 
-140 LGGGNHFIEI
+140 
-150 DRAENG
+150 
-156 ALYLVVHSG
+156 
-165 SRYLGTQVCAY
+165 
-176 YQEQGQ
+176 
-182 LALRRGAQ
+182 
-190 ERVNALIAEYR
+190 
-201 AAGRQREIRSALKEL
+201 
-216 DGERVKRIPK
+216 
-226 DLAYVEGELFEDYI
+226 
-240 HDMHITQRFA
+240 
-250 ALNRKRDENGETPFA
+250 NGETPFA

-287 YTGVHILAEESEPE
+287 YTGAHIRAEESEPE
-301 AEEPLPE
+301 AEEPLLE
-308 DLPEELIEEQP
+308 DLPEELIEELP
-319 EEPLPEPEPE
+319 EELLPEPEPE

-365 VMPAAPEEEPEEEAG
+365 VMPAAPEEEPEEETG
-380 ETPEEPAE
+380 ETPDGPAE
-388 NEEPL
+388 DEEPL
-393 PLEPLYPEEVLP
+393 PLEPLYPEEILP

-469 EMPEPEEPDGAE
+469 EMPEPEEPETPDGAE
-481 DVSEILPAEESFPE
+481 DVSENLPAEESFPE
-495 EAEEAAEA
+495 EAEEA

-554 ALGIVVLAIGAALLA
+554 ALGIAVLGIGAALLA

-635 KKEED
+635 KKGED

>member
-1 MIEIRGLYNT
+1 
-11 ALCYTSALEEKAAE
+11 
-25 QIRTVCD
+25 
-32 QEEFAGCRIRIMPD
+32 
-46 VHAGKG
+46 
-52 CTIGTTMTISDKV
+52 MTNCNS
-65 VPGMVGV
+65 
-72 DIGCGMETVRL
+72 TN
-83 AEREIDFAALDAL
+83 
-96 IRREVPSGRNVRGG
+96 GR
-110 EHLFNAEIDLSEL
+110 
-123 RCAHSVSLDWAR
+123 CP
-135 RSIGT
+135 T
-140 LGGGNHFIEI
+140 
-150 DRAENG
+150 
-156 ALYLVVHSG
+156 
-165 SRYLGTQVCAY
+165 
-176 YQEQGQ
+176 
-182 LALRRGAQ
+182 
-190 ERVNALIAEYR
+190 
-201 AAGRQREIRSALKEL
+201 
-216 DGERVKRIPK
+216 
-226 DLAYVEGELFEDYI
+226 
-240 HDMHITQRFA
+240 
-250 ALNRKRDENGETPFA
+250 LNRKSFMAELRSLLAFLDAAERDSVLNRYERMFDEAGPEGETTVVRCFGSPVRQVLQIEREYREAVANGETPFA

-287 YTGVHILAEESEPE
+287 YTGAHIRAEGSEPE

-308 DLPEELIEEQP
+308 DRPEEFIEEQP

-365 VMPAAPEEEPEEEAG
+365 VMPVAPEEEPEEEAG
-380 ETPEEPAE
+380 ETPEEPTE

-405 DDEPRRIESADEIL
+405 
-419 GALLADAAAELLPEE
+419 EE
-434 EADKPAPPDAEE
+434 EADKPAHPDAEE

-464 AEPEP
+464 AESEP
-469 EMPEPEEPDGAE
+469 EMPEPEEPEEPETPDGAE
-481 DVSEILPAEESFPE
+481 NVSEILPEEESFPE

-554 ALGIVVLAIGAALLA
+554 ALGIAVLGIGAALLA

-635 KKEED
+635 KKGED

>member
-1 MIEIRGLYNT
+1 MNRKSFMAELRSLL
-11 ALCYTSALEEKAAE
+11 AFLDAAE
-25 QIRTVCD
+25 RDRVLNRYERMFDEAGPEGETTVVRCFGSPVRQVLQI
-32 QEEFAGCRIRIMPD
+32 
-46 VHAGKG
+46 
-52 CTIGTTMTISDKV
+52 
-65 VPGMVGV
+65 
-72 DIGCGMETVRL
+72 
-83 AEREIDFAALDAL
+83 EREY
-96 IRREVPSGRNVRGG
+96 REAV
-110 EHLFNAEIDLSEL
+110 A
-123 RCAHSVSLDWAR
+123 
-135 RSIGT
+135 
-140 LGGGNHFIEI
+140 
-150 DRAENG
+150 
-156 ALYLVVHSG
+156 
-165 SRYLGTQVCAY
+165 
-176 YQEQGQ
+176 
-182 LALRRGAQ
+182 
-190 ERVNALIAEYR
+190 
-201 AAGRQREIRSALKEL
+201 
-216 DGERVKRIPK
+216 
-226 DLAYVEGELFEDYI
+226 
-240 HDMHITQRFA
+240 
-250 ALNRKRDENGETPFA
+250 NGETPFA

-319 EEPLPEPEPE
+319 EELPEPEPE

-380 ETPEEPAE
+380 ETPDGPAE
-388 NEEPL
+388 DEEPL

-419 GALLADAAAELLPEE
+419 DALLADAAAELLPEE

-469 EMPEPEEPDGAE
+469 EMPEPETEPETPDGAE

-495 EAEEAAEA
+495 EAAEE

-554 ALGIVVLAIGAALLA
+554 ALGIAVLGIGAALLA

-635 KKEED
+635 KKGED

>member
-1 MIEIRGLYNT
+1 MNRKSFMAELRSLL
-11 ALCYTSALEEKAAE
+11 AFLDAAE
-25 QIRTVCD
+25 RDRVLNRYERMFDEAGPEGETTVVRCFGSPVRQVLQI
-32 QEEFAGCRIRIMPD
+32 
-46 VHAGKG
+46 
-52 CTIGTTMTISDKV
+52 
-65 VPGMVGV
+65 
-72 DIGCGMETVRL
+72 
-83 AEREIDFAALDAL
+83 EREY
-96 IRREVPSGRNVRGG
+96 REAV
-110 EHLFNAEIDLSEL
+110 A
-123 RCAHSVSLDWAR
+123 
-135 RSIGT
+135 
-140 LGGGNHFIEI
+140 
-150 DRAENG
+150 
-156 ALYLVVHSG
+156 
-165 SRYLGTQVCAY
+165 
-176 YQEQGQ
+176 
-182 LALRRGAQ
+182 
-190 ERVNALIAEYR
+190 
-201 AAGRQREIRSALKEL
+201 
-216 DGERVKRIPK
+216 
-226 DLAYVEGELFEDYI
+226 
-240 HDMHITQRFA
+240 
-250 ALNRKRDENGETPFA
+250 NGETPFA

-287 YTGVHILAEESEPE
+287 YTGAHIRAEESEPE

-308 DLPEELIEEQP
+308 GLPEELIEELP
-319 EEPLPEPEPE
+319 EELPEPEPE

-334 EPEPAVLP
+334 EP

-380 ETPEEPAE
+380 ETPDGPAE

-405 DDEPRRIESADEIL
+405 DDEPRRLESADEIL
-419 GALLADAAAELLPEE
+419 DALLADAAAELLPEE
-434 EADKPAPPDAEE
+434 EADKPAHPDAEE

-469 EMPEPEEPDGAE
+469 EMPEPEEPETPDGAE
-481 DVSEILPAEESFPE
+481 DVSENLPAEESFPE

-554 ALGIVVLAIGAALLA
+554 ALGIAVLGIGAALLA

-635 KKEED
+635 KKGED

>member
-1 MIEIRGLYNT
+1 MNRKSFMAELRSLL
-11 ALCYTSALEEKAAE
+11 AFLDAAE
-25 QIRTVCD
+25 RDRVLNRYERMFDEAGPEGETTVVRCFGSPVRQVLQI
-32 QEEFAGCRIRIMPD
+32 
-46 VHAGKG
+46 
-52 CTIGTTMTISDKV
+52 
-65 VPGMVGV
+65 
-72 DIGCGMETVRL
+72 
-83 AEREIDFAALDAL
+83 EREY
-96 IRREVPSGRNVRGG
+96 REAV
-110 EHLFNAEIDLSEL
+110 A
-123 RCAHSVSLDWAR
+123 
-135 RSIGT
+135 
-140 LGGGNHFIEI
+140 
-150 DRAENG
+150 
-156 ALYLVVHSG
+156 
-165 SRYLGTQVCAY
+165 
-176 YQEQGQ
+176 
-182 LALRRGAQ
+182 
-190 ERVNALIAEYR
+190 
-201 AAGRQREIRSALKEL
+201 
-216 DGERVKRIPK
+216 
-226 DLAYVEGELFEDYI
+226 
-240 HDMHITQRFA
+240 
-250 ALNRKRDENGETPFA
+250 NGETPFA

-301 AEEPLPE
+301 TEEPLP
-308 DLPEELIEEQP
+308 DELIEEQP

-334 EPEPAVLP
+334 EP

-388 NEEPL
+388 DEEPL

-419 GALLADAAAELLPEE
+419 DALLADAAAELLPEE

-464 AEPEP
+464 AEPE
-469 EMPEPEEPDGAE
+469 MPEPAEPETPDGAE
-481 DVSEILPAEESFPE
+481 NVSEILPEEESFPE
-495 EAEEAAEA
+495 EAEEAAAA

-554 ALGIVVLAIGAALLA
+554 ALGIAVLAIGAALLA

-584 RMPDLLLTAGA
+584 RMPDLLLTAGT

-635 KKEED
+635 KKGED

>member
-1 MIEIRGLYNT
+1 
-11 ALCYTSALEEKAAE
+11 
-25 QIRTVCD
+25 
-32 QEEFAGCRIRIMPD
+32 
-46 VHAGKG
+46 
-52 CTIGTTMTISDKV
+52 MTNCNS
-65 VPGMVGV
+65 
-72 DIGCGMETVRL
+72 TN
-83 AEREIDFAALDAL
+83 
-96 IRREVPSGRNVRGG
+96 GR
-110 EHLFNAEIDLSEL
+110 
-123 RCAHSVSLDWAR
+123 CP
-135 RSIGT
+135 T
-140 LGGGNHFIEI
+140 
-150 DRAENG
+150 
-156 ALYLVVHSG
+156 
-165 SRYLGTQVCAY
+165 
-176 YQEQGQ
+176 
-182 LALRRGAQ
+182 
-190 ERVNALIAEYR
+190 
-201 AAGRQREIRSALKEL
+201 
-216 DGERVKRIPK
+216 
-226 DLAYVEGELFEDYI
+226 
-240 HDMHITQRFA
+240 
-250 ALNRKRDENGETPFA
+250 LNRKSFMAELRSLLAFLDAAERDRVLNRYERMFDEAGPEGETTVVRCFGSPVRQVLQIEREYREAVANGETPFA

-287 YTGVHILAEESEPE
+287 YTGAHILAEESEPE

-319 EEPLPEPEPE
+319 EELPEPEPE

-365 VMPAAPEEEPEEEAG
+365 VMPAAPEEEPEEETG
-380 ETPEEPAE
+380 ETPDGPAE
-388 NEEPL
+388 DEEPL
-393 PLEPLYPEEVLP
+393 PLEPLYPEEILP

-434 EADKPAPPDAEE
+434 KADKPAPPDAEE

-469 EMPEPEEPDGAE
+469 EMPEPEEPETPDGAE
-481 DVSEILPAEESFPE
+481 DVSENLPAEESFPE
-495 EAEEAAEA
+495 EAEEA

-554 ALGIVVLAIGAALLA
+554 ALGIAVLGIGAALLA

-621 VRLTRSIYRAILYP
+621 VRLTRSIYRAILYL
-635 KKEED
+635 KKGED